1 MWSIGEVKSKGKGAF
16 KANYWPCVDT
26 SLLLGVLTD
35 GSSGSLASS
44 GSNALSASSE
54 GQDDKLEMGKPIKM
68 LTALSRLGTYN
79 MQITTIHSGK

>member
-1 MWSIGEVKSKGKGAF
+1 MEM
-16 KANYWPCVDT
+16 
-26 SLLLGVLTD
+26 L
-35 GSSGSLASS
+35 
-44 GSNALSASSE
+44 E